1 VASEDLPAVRVEG
14 VRPLEEGNT
23 PGTVTVLVPEATEGE
38 GKTVADLLEQSAG
51 VHVVRLRGRGGY
63 TVALVRGGTASQTAV
78 YVDSVL
84 VNSASESAVDL
95 STLPVSSVKRI
106 EIYRGFIPAR
116 FGVSGMGAVISLTT
130 RKPEGPEAALL
141 AEGESYGTYRLAG
154 RYGNELGDGQYRLD
168 FSLAGSRGDFS
179 YHNDNGTPWNGADDY
194 EATRQNNAWNEQDLL
209 FRWEN
214 PQGWSLRAEYYAK
227 DAELPREASGNDRP
241 GQAPGAEQD
250 IRTLSLSLGREGT
263 FDGGTWWSGLD
274 WRSQHKTYEDP
285 LDPRTLPVPRPVHDT
300 YDTTLL
306 QARGGATYSLS
317 GNQLLEFSARY
328 ARETL
333 DVTGDAVDLWD
344 MESSYDRNEWDLAL
358 SDTLLLS
365 GERLRLVPLLRWN
378 QVDGEGHLS
387 GSLGLEWR
395 LSETLTAKA
404 SAGKYYRAPNLYE
417 KYGDGAYIVPRPD
430 LKWESGFQWDLGIQ
444 WAGRMGE
451 VRGTSS
457 LTYFDNRADDLIE
470 FVMVTPYVG
479 YYDNIGESRIRGIE
493 FESSLAWR
501 RLDLTLSYTY
511 TDGENLSPGA
521 RYGKPLP
528 NRPEHT
534 LYARLGYALSS
545 SLDAF
550 LETEYVGKN
559 YFDQTGDLACD
570 PLTTVGL
577 GMKWRPDWGGTLT
590 VGVRDLFDAAADQK
604 LIPSVGAPELLWY
617 PDPGRTFYISYL
629 HNW

>member
-1 VASEDLPAVRVEG
+1 MTRSSPRDARLSLGGGTCVSRFARSFPLLLLLGLLCLPLAPSGPGGEPTATSGRFPPLSLAFAAEAAGVASEDLPAVRVEG

-263 FDGGTWWSGLD
+263 FDG
-274 WRSQHKTYEDP
+274 
-285 LDPRTLPVPRPVHDT
+285 
-300 YDTTLL
+300 
-306 QARGGATYSLS
+306 
-317 GNQLLEFSARY
+317 
-328 ARETL
+328 
-333 DVTGDAVDLWD
+333 
-344 MESSYDRNEWDLAL
+344 
-358 SDTLLLS
+358 
-365 GERLRLVPLLRWN
+365 
-378 QVDGEGHLS
+378 
-387 GSLGLEWR
+387 
-395 LSETLTAKA
+395 
-404 SAGKYYRAPNLYE
+404 
-417 KYGDGAYIVPRPD
+417 
-430 LKWESGFQWDLGIQ
+430 
-444 WAGRMGE
+444 
-451 VRGTSS
+451 
-457 LTYFDNRADDLIE
+457 
-470 FVMVTPYVG
+470 
-479 YYDNIGESRIRGIE
+479 
-493 FESSLAWR
+493 
-501 RLDLTLSYTY
+501 
-511 TDGENLSPGA
+511 
-521 RYGKPLP
+521 
-528 NRPEHT
+528 
-534 LYARLGYALSS
+534 
-545 SLDAF
+545 
-550 LETEYVGKN
+550 
-559 YFDQTGDLACD
+559 
-570 PLTTVGL
+570 
-577 GMKWRPDWGGTLT
+577 
-590 VGVRDLFDAAADQK
+590 
-604 LIPSVGAPELLWY
+604 
-617 PDPGRTFYISYL
+617 
-629 HNW
+629 